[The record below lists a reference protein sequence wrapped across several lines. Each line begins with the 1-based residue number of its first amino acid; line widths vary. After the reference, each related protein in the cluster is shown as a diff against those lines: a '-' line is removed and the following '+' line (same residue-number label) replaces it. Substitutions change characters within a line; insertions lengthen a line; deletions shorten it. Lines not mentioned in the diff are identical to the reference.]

1 MRLFL
6 SALALTV
13 AAPVAT
19 YAADTPAETPA
30 TPPAAA
36 PAAAPAG
43 AEALL
48 RRYAC
53 AACHSPATKLVG
65 PAYKDVAAKYR
76 DDKDA
81 EEKLA
86 AKVKAGGAGVWG
98 QVPMPPNPS
107 VPDEDLH
114 AIIQWILALK

>member
-6 SALALTV
+6 SALTLTV
-13 AAPVAT
+13 ASSLVSIAAS
-19 YAADTPAETPA
+19 AADPA
-30 TPPAAA
+30 TDPATAPAAA
-36 PAAAPAG
+36 PAAAG
-43 AEALL
+43 AEGLL

-53 AACHSPATKLVG
+53 AACHSPTTKLVG

-76 DDKDA
+76 DDKGA
-81 EEKLA
+81 EETLV

-98 QVPMPPNPS
+98 QVPMPPNAS

>member
-13 AAPVAT
+13 ASSLVSVAT

-30 TPPAAA
+30 TP

-76 DDKDA
+76 DDKGA
-81 EEKLA
+81 EETLA

-98 QVPMPPNPS
+98 QVPMPPNAS